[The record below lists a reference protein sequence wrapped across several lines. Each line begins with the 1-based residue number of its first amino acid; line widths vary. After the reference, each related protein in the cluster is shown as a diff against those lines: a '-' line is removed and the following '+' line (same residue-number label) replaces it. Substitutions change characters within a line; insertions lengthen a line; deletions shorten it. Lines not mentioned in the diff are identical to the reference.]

1 MLLGL
6 CCRPGAAQQR
16 VDVEKDL
23 QYCHRQ
29 VARALDGLKKD
40 GGWDIPGCRVTFLRK
55 I

>member
-6 CCRPGAAQQR
+6 CCRPVAAQQR

-29 VARALDGLKKD
+29 VARALAGLKKTAD
-40 GGWDIPGCRVTFLRK
+40 GIIPGCRVTFLRK